1 MRIRPRFVPLL
12 MSATV
17 ASSLMAW
24 CVPALA
30 ESIASSASSA
40 GSASSGS
47 VSDSLEGSSNS
58 SSKDKKV
65 AQGEYQVIAA
75 APVAGRPDTTRL
87 QLRSTDAALG
97 AEFNLLVPSRAM
109 GGRPLQ
115 AGDRVMAA
123 QRDYGFEFARAE
135 NREPFFLVLHDD
147 WHRELQSH
155 PVTL

>member
-1 MRIRPRFVPLL
+1 MRNTPRFASLL
-12 MSATV
+12 LSA
-17 ASSLMAW
+17 SLATSLAAL
-24 CVPALA
+24 CLPAGA

-47 VSDSLEGSSNS
+47 VSDSLENSSNS

-75 APVAGRPDTTRL
+75 APAQGRPDTTRL
-87 QLRSTDAALG
+87 QLRSTDPMVA
-97 AEFNLLVPSRAM
+97 AEFYLLVPSRAM
-109 GGRPLQ
+109 GGRPLH
-115 AGDRVMAA
+115 AGDKVMAA

-135 NREPFFLVLHDD
+135 NREPFFLVLNDD